1 MTFKPNFTI
10 NNNILN
16 ALIEIEQI
24 KDKIKNYQITPTI
37 IKTLRESVKLQSIHY
52 STMIEG
58 NRLTQQ
64 EVQEVIQ
71 NNKTITGKQRD
82 EKEIKGYYLA
92 LNFVEQNNKK
102 IITEDI
108 IKKIHALVVGE
119 GRNSVKP
126 TSYRDGQNVIRD
138 SISGRTVYMPPET
151 KDVPLLMKEFVEY
164 INNNIDIMPTPILA
178 SIVHYQ
184 FATIHPYYDG
194 NGRTARLLTNLIL
207 YKKDYDL
214 NGIYSLEEYYA
225 KNLQDYYE
233 AISVGEHHNYYF
245 GRVED
250 DITKWIEYFIL
261 GMLDSFKNIQKH
273 TEQINNNSDNNK
285 NKLFRSLTPQQR
297 KVLILFEDKD
307 VITSNDIAELFNFTQ
322 RSARNLAKKLVE
334 ENFLQI
340 ENVANKN
347 RSFRLNKKYFY

>member
-119 GRNSVKP
+119 GRNRVKP
-126 TSYRDGQNVIRD
+126 TNYRDGQNVIRD
-138 SISGRTVYMPPET
+138 SISGRIVYMPPET

-207 YKKDYDL
+207 
-214 NGIYSLEEYYA
+214 
-225 KNLQDYYE
+225 
-233 AISVGEHHNYYF
+233 
-245 GRVED
+245 
-250 DITKWIEYFIL
+250 
-261 GMLDSFKNIQKH
+261 
-273 TEQINNNSDNNK
+273 
-285 NKLFRSLTPQQR
+285 
-297 KVLILFEDKD
+297 
-307 VITSNDIAELFNFTQ
+307 
-322 RSARNLAKKLVE
+322 
-334 ENFLQI
+334 
-340 ENVANKN
+340 
-347 RSFRLNKKYFY
+347 

>member
-1 MTFKPNFTI
+1 M
-10 NNNILN
+10 
-16 ALIEIEQI
+16 
-24 KDKIKNYQITPTI
+24 
-37 IKTLRESVKLQSIHY
+37 
-52 STMIEG
+52 
-58 NRLTQQ
+58 
-64 EVQEVIQ
+64 
-71 NNKTITGKQRD
+71 
-82 EKEIKGYYLA
+82 
-92 LNFVEQNNKK
+92 
-102 IITEDI
+102 
-108 IKKIHALVVGE
+108 VVGE
-119 GRNSVKP
+119 GRNRVKP
-126 TSYRDGQNVIRD
+126 TNYRDGQNVIRD
-138 SISGRTVYMPPET
+138 SISGRIVYMPPEA

-184 FATIHPYYDG
+184 FATIHPYYDS

-273 TEQINNNSDNNK
+273 TEQINNNNDKNK

>member
-10 NNNILN
+10 NNNILT
-16 ALIEIEQI
+16 ALVEIEKI

-119 GRNSVKP
+119 GRNRVKP
-126 TSYRDGQNVIRD
+126 TNYRDGQNVIRD
-138 SISGRTVYMPPET
+138 SISGRIVYMPPET

-214 NGIYSLEEYYA
+214 NGIYSLEEYYT

-245 GRVED
+245 GKVEA

-273 TEQINNNSDNNK
+273 TEQINNNSDDNK

-340 ENVANKN
+340 ENNTNKN
-347 RSFRLNKKYFY
+347 RSFRLDKKYQY